1 MNISFYCCQ
10 KQNFQNFE
18 EVTRK
23 KKKKG
28 IEKEGNIIFLNIHQ
42 KIKHEIFLFS
52 SKKKLANNK
61 LFNF

>member
-28 IEKEGNIIFLNIHQ
+28 IEKEGNIIFLNIV
-42 KIKHEIFLFS
+42 
-52 SKKKLANNK
+52 SKVNELIICQ
-61 LFNF
+61 FVIRGV